1 MELTRDYDQI
11 DHRYTKEY
19 AKLQTKLA
27 MVTDLT
33 TCFKATDNGVMK
45 FHQYKMKQI
54 NRTIDE
60 LWKKTYMGNDIE
72 TIQIRADQ
80 STTKKAD
87 STTRSYNYR
96 VVMVKNGVELDMR
109 GRCSAGQRVLAS
121 IIIRLSLAENFGT
134 NFGVIALDEPTTNLD
149 EDNINSLAQSLNALI
164 ELRKQQSNFQIIV
177 ITHDEKFMSEMGAQ
191 NYTEHFY
198 KVQRNQRLNSTISQ
212 CKISD

>member
-1 MELTRDYDQI
+1 
-11 DHRYTKEY
+11 
-19 AKLQTKLA
+19 
-27 MVTDLT
+27 
-33 TCFKATDNGVMK
+33 
-45 FHQYKMKQI
+45 
-54 NRTIDE
+54 
-60 LWKKTYMGNDIE
+60 
-72 TIQIRADQ
+72 
-80 STTKKAD
+80 
-87 STTRSYNYR
+87 
-96 VVMVKNGVELDMR
+96 MVKNGVELDMR